1 LSARWLADLMVQLTD
16 RQIEDAFRAA
26 NYTPDQIAMLK
37 QGVKNRIGQLH
48 RVADERNMAVGK

>member
-1 LSARWLADLMVQLTD
+1 MVQLTD